1 MLLETVSM
9 VFSGAQPDKWDRK
22 LDKVQEPISHK
33 IIDATV
39 NLLLSNVRSLKKHHE
54 DVEALLSGLE
64 SPINLL
70 CLTETWLREI
80 DDVNLFKITGFH
92 TIITNTRKTRG
103 GGTMIQL
110 GDKVNLLEQLESG
123 IPESLS
129 ILVEV
134 SGKQFI
140 VVLAYV
146 PPRYDK
152 IKFVDEL
159 DKELER
165 LAQYKVPIILTGDIN
180 IDTLQKNK
188 LQQSY
193 LNTITANGFELM
205 SKSATRISDTS
216 ETCIDHF
223 IIRSLENPTI
233 EELDNECFSDHY
245 PIILKFN
252 FGFKGDLS
260 SYSYRDMSFLTKEN
274 KLKKFLLSLK
284 QNLEDENLISDNNID
299 LAYKKFN
306 HSLMKSKPFCT
317 IT

>member
-9 VFSGAQPDKWDRK
+9 VFSGAQPDKWDREM
-22 LDKVQEPISHK
+22 DKVQEPVSHK

-39 NLLLSNVRSLKKHHE
+39 NLLLSNARSLRKHHE
-54 DVEALLSGLE
+54 DLEALLSSLE

-80 DDVNLFKITGFH
+80 DDVNLFKITGFY

-140 VVLAYV
+140 VVLVYV
-146 PPRYDK
+146 RPRYDK

-193 LNTITANGFELM
+193 LNTITANEFELL
-205 SKSATRISDTS
+205 SKSATRISDIS

-223 IIRSLENPTI
+223 IIRNLQNPTI
-233 EELDNECFSDHY
+233 EVLDNECFSDHY
-245 PIILKFN
+245 HIISKSN
-252 FGFKGDLS
+252 FDFKGDL
-260 SYSYRDMSFLTKEN
+260 Y
-274 KLKKFLLSLK
+274 
-284 QNLEDENLISDNNID
+284 
-299 LAYKKFN
+299 
-306 HSLMKSKPFCT
+306 KPFCT